1 MVAARR
7 PAGARRRSRAP
18 DPNPSRPPL
27 SHERQIWLLRIL
39 IAALALLPYL
49 NSVTAG
55 FTLDDVRV
63 IVENPMVQG
72 TEPAGRLLT
81 WVDRPE
87 NYRPLTM
94 LSFAANRRLG
104 ASATGFH
111 LVNVLL
117 HALVSVLAF
126 EVARV
131 VLRSTLGAAAA
142 GTLFAVHPI
151 HTEAVT
157 GLVGRAELLAALFVL
172 ICLLALVRASQDG
185 LPRGPRAR
193 WLGVSLG
200 AFAAGLV
207 CKESA
212 LMAIALCGVVHWWV
226 SSERRVGRTLLA
238 LVPYA
243 LLGIG
248 YLGWRRYLVG
258 ALGMPVPPHFI
269 DNPLAH
275 VGPWSRLL
283 TALVVLSE
291 YLGLLAAP
299 ITLSSDYSFNQV
311 PVVASVLDPRLFV
324 AVGGLSLLVIAIA
337 VSAPRAPAVLVASA
351 FFVVPLLATSNVLVV
366 IGTIKAERLLYVPS
380 LGWCLAAGC
389 VVAALHARWPR
400 RVLGALAIALC
411 LLTVRTWVRNEDW
424 RDNATAHAAAVRTA
438 PGSAKTQY
446 NLARDRL
453 NERRFDEAIRHL
465 RASVAIYPGWAESQA
480 NLGSALALT
489 GNLAD
494 ARAHLAEAARLD
506 PGSAR
511 IKVNLAQVLVRQAG
525 LAEAIAQ
532 LEAATR
538 LEPGLGEATRLLRS
552 LQEQRARL
560 SESVATL
567 SAAVSADPRNA
578 DAQNDLGVAL
588 FRLGRVEEA
597 IPRFE
602 TALRIRADHPRAQQ
616 NLRAALAQ
624 RAPSR

>member
-1 MVAARR
+1 
-7 PAGARRRSRAP
+7 
-18 DPNPSRPPL
+18 
-27 SHERQIWLLRIL
+27 
-39 IAALALLPYL
+39 
-49 NSVTAG
+49 VTAG
-55 FTLDDVRV
+55 FTLDDLRV

-72 TEPAGRLLT
+72 TEPAGRLLI

-126 EVARV
+126 EIARV

-142 GTLFAVHPI
+142 GALFAVHPI

-157 GLVGRAELLAALFVL
+157 SLVGRAELLAALFVL
-172 ICLLALVRASQDG
+172 LCLLALVRAGQDG
-185 LPRGPRAR
+185 LPRGRRAL
-193 WLGVSLG
+193 WLGASLG
-200 AFAAGLV
+200 AFAAGLL

-226 SSERRVGRTLLA
+226 SPERRVRRTLLA
-238 LVPYA
+238 LAPYA
-243 LLGIG
+243 VLGIA
-248 YLGWRRYLVG
+248 YLGWRRHLVG
-258 ALGMPVPPHFI
+258 ALGMPVPPHFV
-269 DNPLAH
+269 DNPLAY
-275 VGPWSRLL
+275 VTPWSRVL

-311 PVVASVLDPRLFV
+311 PVVTSVLDPRFFV
-324 AVGGLSLLVIAIA
+324 AVGVVSLLVIVIA
-337 VSAPRAPAVLVASA
+337 VSARRAPAVLVASA
-351 FFVVPLLATSNVLVV
+351 FFLVPLLVTSNVLVV
-366 IGTIKAERLLYVPS
+366 IGTIKAERLLYLPS

-389 VVAALHARWPR
+389 LVAALRERWPR
-400 RVLGALAIALC
+400 PVLGALAIALC

-424 RDNATAHAAAVRTA
+424 RDNETAHAAAVRTA
-438 PGSAKTQY
+438 PASAKTQY

-453 NERRFDEAIRHL
+453 SDRRFDEAIRHL
-465 RASVAIYPGWAESQA
+465 RASVAIYPDWAESQS
-480 NLGSALALT
+480 NLGGALALT
-489 GNLAD
+489 GNLAE

-506 PGSAR
+506 PRSAR
-511 IKVNLAQVLVRQAG
+511 IKVNLAQVLLRQG
-525 LAEAIAQ
+525 QLGEAIAQ
-532 LEAATR
+532 LETAAR
-538 LEPGLGEATRLLRS
+538 LDPGLSEATGLLAS
-552 LQEQRARL
+552 LQEQRGRL
-560 SESVATL
+560 AQTVATL
-567 SAAVSADPRNA
+567 SAAVAADPRNA